1 MDIATPAAR
10 ARGSIVPW
18 LFPAGLGL
26 VVAVNMV
33 MLWFALTTFPGVATR
48 HAYAEGRAYNRVIAR
63 DAGIAELGW
72 RTTVR
77 VVDSGGAVEAVYVG
91 RDGAPVAA
99 LTPRAVFTRP
109 VGERASLEVALSET
123 EPGVYRA
130 AVALPLRGVW
140 AVRLTAGAHEAVARV
155 MAP

>member
-1 MDIATPAAR
+1 MDIATPATKSR
-10 ARGSIVPW
+10 ASLVPW

-48 HAYAEGRAYNRVIAR
+48 NAYEEGRGYNRVIAR

-72 RTTVR
+72 RVTVR
-77 VVDSGGAVEAVYVG
+77 VVDGGAALEAAYVG
-91 RDGAPVAA
+91 RDGAPLKGLAP
-99 LTPRAVFTRP
+99 TAVFTRP
-109 VGERASLEVALSET
+109 VGERATLEAALSET
-123 EPGVYRA
+123 APGVYRA

-140 AVRLTAGAHEAVARV
+140 TVRLTAGAHETVARV